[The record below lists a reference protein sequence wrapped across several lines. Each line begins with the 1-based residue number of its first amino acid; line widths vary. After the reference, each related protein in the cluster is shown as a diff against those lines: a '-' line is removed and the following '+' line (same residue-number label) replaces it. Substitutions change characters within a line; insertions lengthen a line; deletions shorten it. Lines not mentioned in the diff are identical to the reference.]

1 MKVTPSAR
9 TELLEAVAR
18 LQRRDPDEAVRFVDE
33 VEERLV
39 DLAGG
44 LDDVPELRSP
54 KHSAT
59 ASSGHRL
66 FVRERTDG
74 VWLIAVWPERS
85 IRERRPRTPNSPVD
99 Q

>member
-18 LQRRDPDEAVRFVDE
+18 LQRRDPEEAAWFLLELED
-33 VEERLV
+33 RLA
-39 DLAGG
+39 DLAEG
-44 LDDVPELRSP
+44 LDEVPELQSA

-66 FVRERTDG
+66 FVRERTNG
-74 VWLIAVWPERS
+74 MWLIAVWPDPT
-85 IRERRPRTPNSPVD
+85 IRGIEPAMDLIPNT
-99 Q
+99 

>member
-18 LQRRDPDEAVRFVDE
+18 LQRRDPEEAARFVLE
-33 VEERLV
+33 VEDRLTEL
-39 DLAGG
+39 DGG
-44 LDDVPELRSP
+44 LDEVPELRSP

-66 FVRERTDG
+66 YVRERTNG
-74 VWLIAVWPERS
+74 MWLLAVWPERS
-85 IRERRPRTPNSPVD
+85 VREI
-99 Q
+99 